1 VTPDNQLRRAIEEER
16 ARLARLDAER
26 ATAAARLA
34 ILEGQFKSL
43 SAAGAEQV
51 AHTPQPDVPRTP
63 AVKVRLFRSLFRG
76 RPDVYPTRFVSK
88 RTGTPGYAPA
98 CANKFVRGVCGLPA
112 IRCSE
117 CPNQAFLPADDQAIL
132 DHLRGRH
139 VMGVYT
145 LLEDETCWLL
155 AVDFDKA
162 SWRDDVAAFVATA
175 RDAGV
180 PAAVERSRSGNG
192 AHVWFFFAA
201 PVPASAARGM
211 GCHLITETMSH
222 HHQLAMDS
230 YDRLFPNQDTMPRG
244 GFGNLIALPL
254 QREPRKQ
261 GNTLFV
267 DDAFQPYR
275 DQWAFLAGVPRME
288 PSAVLALAEEATR
301 TGQVTGVR
309 SVDPVDEAEPAPWTR
324 TPSGRARP
332 PAIAGPLP
340 ERVRAVLAQR
350 LFLEKAGLPSP
361 LLNQIKRLAAFQN
374 PAFYAKQRMRLST
387 ALTPRI
393 VACAEEL
400 PRHMALPRGC
410 VSDLEKLLDEY
421 GVHLAVEDRREDG
434 EPLAVRFD
442 GELTSLQQRAARALL
457 RHETGVLV
465 APPGVG
471 KTVLGT
477 YLIAQR
483 ARSTLVLVH
492 RQPLLD
498 QWIAHLSMFLGV
510 AEKEIGWVGAG
521 KRKPNGRLDVA
532 MLQSLVRQGAVEDLV
547 TGYGHVIVDEC
558 HHVPAV
564 SFERVLSEVRAR
576 YVLGL
581 TATPQRRDGHH
592 PILEMQLGPVRF
604 LVDAKNQA
612 AKRPFQHRLVVRGT
626 PFRLEPATADRGIQA
641 IYRALAEDQARNRM
655 IIEDVA
661 QALGEGRSPI
671 LLTERRDHLEYL
683 AERLRSQVRHMVVLQ
698 GGMKPKDRRALGQV
712 LAAVPDGD
720 ERLVLAT
727 GRYIGEG
734 FDDARLDTLFLAMPV
749 SWKGTLVQY
758 SGRLHRLHPR
768 KTEVRIFDYVDPEVP
783 LLLRMFEKRLR
794 TYRAIGYARG
804 AAPLGFGEPVDS
816 VKDPEGQGSLLDVQ
830 EEA

>member
-1 VTPDNQLRRAIEEER
+1 
-16 ARLARLDAER
+16 
-26 ATAAARLA
+26 
-34 ILEGQFKSL
+34 
-43 SAAGAEQV
+43 
-51 AHTPQPDVPRTP
+51 
-63 AVKVRLFRSLFRG
+63 
-76 RPDVYPTRFVSK
+76 
-88 RTGTPGYAPA
+88 
-98 CANKFVRGVCGLPA
+98 
-112 IRCSE
+112 
-117 CPNQAFLPADDQAIL
+117 
-132 DHLRGRH
+132 
-139 VMGVYT
+139 
-145 LLEDETCWLL
+145 
-155 AVDFDKA
+155 
-162 SWRDDVAAFVATA
+162 
-175 RDAGV
+175 
-180 PAAVERSRSGNG
+180 
-192 AHVWFFFAA
+192 
-201 PVPASAARGM
+201 
-211 GCHLITETMSH
+211 
-222 HHQLAMDS
+222 
-230 YDRLFPNQDTMPRG
+230 
-244 GFGNLIALPL
+244 
-254 QREPRKQ
+254 
-261 GNTLFV
+261 
-267 DDAFQPYR
+267 
-275 DQWAFLAGVPRME
+275 
-288 PSAVLALAEEATR
+288 
-301 TGQVTGVR
+301 
-309 SVDPVDEAEPAPWTR
+309 
-324 TPSGRARP
+324 
-332 PAIAGPLP
+332 
-340 ERVRAVLAQR
+340 
-350 LFLEKAGLPSP
+350 
-361 LLNQIKRLAAFQN
+361 
-374 PAFYAKQRMRLST
+374 
-387 ALTPRI
+387 
-393 VACAEEL
+393 
-400 PRHMALPRGC
+400 
-410 VSDLEKLLDEY
+410 
-421 GVHLAVEDRREDG
+421 
-434 EPLAVRFD
+434 
-442 GELTSLQQRAARALL
+442 
-457 RHETGVLV
+457 
-465 APPGVG
+465 
-471 KTVLGT
+471 
-477 YLIAQR
+477 
-483 ARSTLVLVH
+483 
-492 RQPLLD
+492 
-498 QWIAHLSMFLGV
+498 
-510 AEKEIGWVGAG
+510 
-521 KRKPNGRLDVA
+521 